1 MPNLC
6 ALIYWLKI
14 LLMPYNLSFQQ
25 QWNGR
30 DKEDYNQDDV
40 IKNKLIQMLIL
51 PYYLYEPI
59 AIKKA

>member
-1 MPNLC
+1 MPSLC
-6 ALIYWLKI
+6 SLIYWLNFFH
-14 LLMPYNLSFQQ
+14 LYFQQ
-25 QWNGR
+25 QWKGR
-30 DKEDYNQDDV
+30 DKGDYNQDDV